1 MFRLIKRLR
10 PGAMPYQAGHIIFY
24 GKKIINFIENFRP
37 VRNIFFMMRVLLLDE
52 KCIQGENPH
61 RIQ

>member
-37 VRNIFFMMRVLLLDE
+37 VRNIFFMMRVLLLD
-52 KCIQGENPH
+52 
-61 RIQ
+61 